1 MGTQA
6 STGATTGDWFVLF
19 YTDECEVCRRMAPG
33 LDTLACKL
41 KGRSNVARVNKET
54 YGEKTGRRFGLGLDN
69 APAIIY
75 FRLGK
80 MYRYVLEKYDPE
92 SMTSFVNGFYK
103 NYPAESIPLPKS
115 PFDDLVQLCVDYLKE
130 YPLLVGAGLAA
141 PILLLLAF
149 LWLMKPEEEKRR
161 KSKKE
166 KKEKKDS
173 NGAAKDSRSPK
184 ATPRTSKAKSADKKE
199 EGGEKDKKKNGGG
212 EKKKKKKKKKK

>member
-1 MGTQA
+1 MG
-6 STGATTGDWFVLF
+6 
-19 YTDECEVCRRMAPG
+19 
-33 LDTLACKL
+33 
-41 KGRSNVARVNKET
+41 
-54 YGEKTGRRFGLGLDN
+54 
-69 APAIIY
+69 
-75 FRLGK
+75 
-80 MYRYVLEKYDPE
+80 
-92 SMTSFVNGFYK
+92 TSFVNGFYK

-166 KKEKKDS
+166 KKEKKDC

-199 EGGEKDKKKNGGG
+199 EGGEKDKKKIG
-212 EKKKKKKKKKK
+212 KQ